1 MSHTEP
7 PPELDTPSAHHLR
20 RMREQ
25 HGVDSPEARAAFDA
39 RMAEVVAEET
49 ADPQV
54 GLWWLSFADPDLPTG
69 SQFLGALVIPAAGY
83 MLALS
88 LASLLGLNPGGE
100 VQGVGPLPL
109 WAIDSKW
116 HGRLLSRAEVD
127 ELDAEGPQGET

>member
-1 MSHTEP
+1 
-7 PPELDTPSAHHLR
+7 
-20 RMREQ
+20 MREQ

-49 ADPQV
+49 AEPQV
-54 GLWWLSFADPDLPTG
+54 GLWWLSFADPDLPTD

-100 VQGVGPLPL
+100 VQGRAHPPVG
-109 WAIDSKW
+109 D
-116 HGRLLSRAEVD
+116 RLEVARPAPVPSR
-127 ELDAEGPQGET
+127 GG